1 MTRLIRWLFWL
12 VALALVALTAILAL
26 FTWQAQRREV
36 HDAAEIAPR
45 TGRFVQAADVELFIQ
60 EAGPADGPVVL
71 FVHGTGAWSE
81 TWRESMTAVASA
93 GFRAVAIDLPPF
105 GFSRRPASGAYSP
118 RDQGKRII
126 GVLDALKVPRAV
138 LVGHSFGGGPTM
150 EATFD
155 APDRVRALVVVDV
168 ALGIG
173 AADETSPAVR
183 YLLDVPLLRD
193 AVVATFLTN
202 PAFTGRLLELFVA
215 DPAAAAPERVGVY
228 KRPLAVKGSTRAI
241 GQWLPSLVAPE
252 GTPRSATPAPYRA
265 LAIPTLVVWGDLD
278 TITPLPQGRE
288 LASLIPGAR
297 LAVLIGVGHIPQIE
311 SPARFND
318 ALVKFLTSLKPA

>member
-1 MTRLIRWLFWL
+1 LTSLIRWLFWL
-12 VALALVALTAILAL
+12 VALALLALTAILAL
-26 FTWQAQRREV
+26 FSWQAQRREV
-36 HDAAEIAPR
+36 HDPAEIAPR
-45 TGRFVQAADVELFIQ
+45 TGRFVQAADVEMFIQ

-173 AADETSPAVR
+173 AADETSPVVR
-183 YLLDVPLLRD
+183 YLLEVPLLRD

-215 DPAAAAPERVGVY
+215 DPAAAAPERVSVY

-241 GQWLPSLVAPE
+241 GQWLPSLVAPA

-278 TITPLPQGRE
+278 TITPLSQGRE
-288 LASLIPGAR
+288 LASLVPGAR

-311 SPARFND
+311 NPARFND
-318 ALVKFLTSLKPA
+318 ALVKFLTSLKPG